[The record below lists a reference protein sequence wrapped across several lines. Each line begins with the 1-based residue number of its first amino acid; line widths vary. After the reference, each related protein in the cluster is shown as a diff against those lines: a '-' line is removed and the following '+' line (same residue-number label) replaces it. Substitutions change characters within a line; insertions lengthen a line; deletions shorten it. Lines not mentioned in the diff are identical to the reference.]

1 MVNEISL
8 KKAQDFRRKSML
20 TGMQFMQEKVSV
32 GKLAEEHSRTCDNNS
47 KANMDKS
54 KERQS

>member
-20 TGMQFMQEKVSV
+20 TGMRFMQEKVSV
-32 GKLAEEHSRTCDNNS
+32 GKLAEEYARSTNNNS
-47 KANMDKS
+47 KADMDKS

>member
-20 TGMQFMQEKVSV
+20 TGMRFMQEKVSV
-32 GKLAEEHSRTCDNNS
+32 GKLAEEYARSTNNNS

>member
-20 TGMQFMQEKVSV
+20 TGMRFMQEKVSV
-32 GKLAEEHSRTCDNNS
+32 GKLAEEYALECNNYASKNTCNIF
-47 KANMDKS
+47 
-54 KERQS
+54 

>member
-32 GKLAEEHSRTCDNNS
+32 GKLAEEYTRSTNNNS
-47 KANMDKS
+47 KASGEKVKD
-54 KERQS
+54 RQA